1 MMVLDM
7 TDASF
12 QPGSESAASCHP
24 AWKET
29 RVTHLLF
36 TEGLC
41 ALPCAL
47 TGEHRKINAENYCN
61 SHFSP
66 SRVMKWQ

>member
-1 MMVLDM
+1 MMAPDM

-12 QPGSESAASCHP
+12 QPGTESAASCHP
-24 AWKET
+24 ARKET
-29 RVTHLLF
+29 QVTHLLF

-41 ALPCAL
+41 ALTCAL
-47 TGEHRKINAENYCN
+47 TEHRKINAENYCN

-66 SRVMKWQ
+66 SRVIKWQ